1 MTPFKYCCTECHRT
15 YERDQVRYLCPDCS
29 PGVEPRVPL
38 RGVLEVVFDYEA
50 VARELEARPGDFS
63 VLRPVEE
70 EFLPNYSVGNTPLVA
85 APRLGEALGYSR
97 LMVKNDSLNPSGS
110 LKDRASFLVVAEA
123 ARLGEDRIVTAST
136 GNAASALAAVCAAA
150 GRKAVIFV
158 PSAATRAKLVQ
169 IVLYGAEVIVID
181 GTYDDAFRLS
191 IEYTQARGGLNRNTA
206 YHPFTIE
213 GKKTAAL
220 EIFTQNGN
228 RAPDA
233 VIVPMGDGVIVSGI
247 YKGFR
252 DLKQCGLIDR
262 LPRLIGVQAKG
273 SDAIHRYV
281 VSGEYR
287 DADTPRTI
295 ADSIS
300 VAAPS
305 AAHPARKAI
314 VESGGFTVIVS
325 DEEILNAQSLLCRT
339 TGVFAEPAA
348 STVVAA
354 LGRIGSDQLDR
365 SAEIVLLVT
374 GHGLKDTE
382 GPLTG
387 LSVPRP
393 VVPVLEAVLAEET

>member
-1 MTPFKYCCTECHRT
+1 MMPFTYCCTECRKT
-15 YERDQVRYLCPDCS
+15 YERDEVRYLCPACS
-29 PGVEPRVPL
+29 PRAEPRVPL
-38 RGVLEVVFDYEA
+38 RGVLEVEFDYEW

-70 EFLPNYSVGNTPLVA
+70 EFLPNYSVGNTPLVV
-85 APRLGEALGYSR
+85 APRLGEALGFSR
-97 LMVKNDSLNPSGS
+97 LMIKNDALNPSGS

-123 ARLGEDRIVTAST
+123 VRLGENRVVTAST

-150 GRKAVIFV
+150 GKKAVIFV
-158 PSAATRAKLVQ
+158 PNASTKAKLVQ
-169 IVLYGAEVIVID
+169 MVLYGAEVIVLD
-181 GTYDDAFRLS
+181 GTYDDAFRIS

-220 EIFTQNGN
+220 EIFAQNGN

-233 VIVPMGDGVIVSGI
+233 VVVPLGDGVIVSGI

-252 DLKQCGLIDR
+252 DLQQCGLIDR

-281 VSGEYR
+281 ITGEYR
-287 DADTPRTI
+287 DAESPVTI

-305 AAHPARKAI
+305 AAHTARRAI
-314 VESGGFTVIVS
+314 VESGGFSVTVS
-325 DEEILNAQSLLCRT
+325 DQEILNGQSLLCRT

-348 STVVAA
+348 STVIAA
-354 LGRIGSDQLDR
+354 LGRIDRERLDR

-393 VVPVLEAVLAEET
+393 VAPVLEAVLAEET